1 MCFEAEIVPSRGA
14 TVHVGGAQMIGL
26 TGSGV
31 PASSGVERAPLEDAD
46 AAGDGE
52 ELYMVEGAP
61 DYADL
66 LDGAWLERAADL
78 DELQE
83 EAPVDF
89 GVTLDLNGPDDDE
102 ELAQILDLDVG
113 SLLTSLPS
121 DSELEL
127 DGLGAQEGSFTIGVL
142 HDVLLP
148 EELLQ
153 PERSDEEIGD
163 DDRFP
168 VFEESLGLASR
179 RPAPDPDDDAVAD
192 EAESDGDPM

>member
-1 MCFEAEIVPSRGA
+1 M
-14 TVHVGGAQMIGL
+14 GL

-31 PASSGVERAPLEDAD
+31 PANIGVEPAPLEDAD
-46 AAGDGE
+46 AARDAE
-52 ELYMVEGAP
+52 ELYMVEGSP

-78 DELQE
+78 DELDEQS
-83 EAPVDF
+83 PVDV

-121 DSELEL
+121 DTEL
-127 DGLGAQEGSFTIGVL
+127 DLDAFGAQEGSFTIGVL

-153 PERSDEEIGD
+153 RERFDEEVGD
-163 DDRFP
+163 DERFP
-168 VFEESLGLASR
+168 VFEESLGLLSR
-179 RPAPDPDDDAVAD
+179 RPAEDPDDDAGAD
-192 EAESDGDPM
+192 EAEADGESPM

>member
-1 MCFEAEIVPSRGA
+1 M
-14 TVHVGGAQMIGL
+14 TGL
-26 TGSGV
+26 TGPSV
-31 PASSGVERAPLEDAD
+31 PASSGGEPAPFEDAD
-46 AAGDGE
+46 ATRDGE
-52 ELYMVEGAP
+52 ELYMLEGAP

-66 LDGAWLERAADL
+66 LDDAWLERAADL

-121 DSELEL
+121 DSELDL

-142 HDVLLP
+142 HDVMLP
-148 EELLQ
+148 EERLQ
-153 PERSDEEIGD
+153 PERSDEEVGD

-168 VFEESLGLASR
+168 VFEESLGLATR
-179 RPAPDPDDDAVAD
+179 RPAADLDDDAVAD